1 MGVKKFKLIFGSRRR
16 LRRAHKNMIAV
27 TPRGDVRYG
36 MGQRKDSAL
45 PHLEEVE
52 AGKESYEYGS
62 EIAAERF

>member
-1 MGVKKFKLIFGSRRR
+1 
-16 LRRAHKNMIAV
+16 
-27 TPRGDVRYG
+27 